1 MSNFLTVSLQMPKL
15 LKVKDIDRKV
25 LMKGLREASKVVS
38 KQAKKLCSTKEVS
51 KPGEIP
57 GRHTGRMRRA
67 IRNHASRRKDKFW
80 SRTQVDTIKD
90 AQVFYPAVLFYGKK
104 NGSLKPRKNPI
115 IEATKL
121 TENKTSEIIEDA
133 VIDSIKGFG
142 N

>member
-1 MSNFLTVSLQMPKL
+1 MSNFLTVSLQMPKV
-15 LKVKDIDRKV
+15 LKIKDIDRKV

-57 GRHTGRMRRA
+57 GRRTGRMRRA
-67 IRNHASRRKDKFW
+67 IRNHASRRQGKFW

-90 AQVFYPAVLFYGKK
+90 ADMFYPAVLFYGKK

-115 IEATKL
+115 VEATKL
-121 TENKTSEIIEDA
+121 TEPKTKAIIEDA

-142 N
+142 D